1 MKHFS
6 YTKKKM
12 KLPHHIFTIKNKS
25 HTSAANEYPSRNEI
39 RIAEEIST
47 IVLIQKFQ
55 NLHKKL
61 YRGV

>member
-6 YTKKKM
+6 YAKKKM
-12 KLPHHIFTIKNKS
+12 KSPHHIFTIKNKS
-25 HTSAANEYPSRNEI
+25 HTSVANESPSRNEI

-47 IVLIQKFQ
+47 IVLNQKFQ

>member
-1 MKHFS
+1 
-6 YTKKKM
+6 M

-25 HTSAANEYPSRNEI
+25 HTSAANESPSRNEI

-47 IVLIQKFQ
+47 ILLIQKFQ